1 MFSPKSKFD
10 RLVCCIS
17 KKIVRTK
24 LPEVCWVCFEVWLLN
39 AQRSVERSRWKF
51 GHWRFERWGIFF
63 SLLARTCLV
72 LFFIKLL
79 LFWTFCLLM
88 MIAVEYEVGTGSEGK
103 QFACCCKGWGNLDS
117 WQCHSASKT
126 CETVGEGL
134 ICIYLWTNISPWNKK
149 KSKSSQEN
157 HLTHPFLN
165 PQKKEEGRQKEE

>member
-1 MFSPKSKFD
+1 M
-10 RLVCCIS
+10 
-17 KKIVRTK
+17 
-24 LPEVCWVCFEVWLLN
+24 CWVCFEVWLLN
-39 AQRSVERSRWKF
+39 AQRSVERSWWKF

-79 LFWTFCLLM
+79 LFWTSCLLM
-88 MIAVEYEVGTGSEGK
+88 LIAVEYEVGTGSEGK

-134 ICIYLWTNISPWNKK
+134 ICIYLWTNIRPWNKK
-149 KSKSSQEN
+149 NQNHCKKIISPSLTSTPKRRRKGDGRKSKWIALFNFIHFTTLLQISCI
-157 HLTHPFLN
+157 
-165 PQKKEEGRQKEE
+165 